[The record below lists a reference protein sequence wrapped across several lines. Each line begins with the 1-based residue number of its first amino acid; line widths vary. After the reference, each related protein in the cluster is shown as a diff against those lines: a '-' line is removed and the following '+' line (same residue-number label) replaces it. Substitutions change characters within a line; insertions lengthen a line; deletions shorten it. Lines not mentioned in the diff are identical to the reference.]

1 MSGIATGRKKFKHPW
16 EIHIQQGNAYILKE
30 LYSQAQAAYM
40 RGMEA
45 SESQLESGLLL
56 QINPIAIH
64 GFVISCRNL
73 AHVYCMRDSEKEAER
88 LLLKAYN
95 KALKL
100 MKTESLSI
108 QYRAEAYRAFHAA
121 FAELVDFYNNSECE
135 EKIAEIIQKSKL
147 HIQKFLQE
155 VNFITYKSSLPSLN
169 KS

>member
-1 MSGIATGRKKFKHPW
+1 MSHIATGRKKFKHPW
-16 EIHIQQGNAYILKE
+16 EIHIQQGDAYMLKE
-30 LYSQAQAAYM
+30 LYSQAQAAYI

-45 SESQLESGLLL
+45 SESQLESGLQK

-73 AHVYCMRDSEKEAER
+73 AKVYCIRDLETEAER
-88 LLLKAYN
+88 LLVKAYK

-100 MKTESLSI
+100 MKIEHLSI
-108 QYRAEAYRAFHAA
+108 QYRTEAYRAFHAA

-135 EKIAEIIQKSKL
+135 EKIAETIEESKL

-155 VNFITYKSSLPSLN
+155 VNLRTYKSSLPSLN
-169 KS
+169 

>member
-1 MSGIATGRKKFKHPW
+1 MSRIATGRKKFKHPW
-16 EIHIQQGNAYILKE
+16 EIHIQQGDAYMLKE
-30 LYSQAQAAYM
+30 LYSQAQAAYI

-45 SESQLESGLLL
+45 SESQLESGLQK

-73 AHVYCMRDSEKEAER
+73 AKVYCVRDLETEAER
-88 LLLKAYN
+88 LLVKAYK

-100 MKTESLSI
+100 MKIEHLSI
-108 QYRAEAYRAFHAA
+108 QYRTEAYRAFHAA

-135 EKIAEIIQKSKL
+135 EKIAETVEESKL

-155 VNFITYKSSLPSLN
+155 VNLRTYKSSLPSLN
-169 KS
+169 

>member
-1 MSGIATGRKKFKHPW
+1 MSPIATGRKKLKHSW
-16 EIHIQQGNAYILKE
+16 EIHIQQGDAYMLKE
-30 LYSQAQAAYM
+30 LYSEAQAAYI

-45 SESQLESGLLL
+45 SESQLESGLQN

-73 AHVYCMRDSEKEAER
+73 AKVYCIRDSETEAER
-88 LLLKAYN
+88 LLVRAYK

-100 MKTESLSI
+100 MKIEHLSI
-108 QYRAEAYRAFHAA
+108 QYRTEAYRAFHAA

-135 EKIAEIIQKSKL
+135 EKIAETIEESKL

-155 VNFITYKSSLPSLN
+155 VNLRTYKSSLPSLN
-169 KS
+169 

>member
-1 MSGIATGRKKFKHPW
+1 MSHIATGRKKFKHPW
-16 EIHIQQGNAYILKE
+16 EIHIQQGDAYMLKE
-30 LYSQAQAAYM
+30 LYSQAQAAYI

-45 SESQLESGLLL
+45 SESQLESGLQK

-73 AHVYCMRDSEKEAER
+73 AKVYCIRDSETEAER
-88 LLLKAYN
+88 LLVKAYK

-100 MKTESLSI
+100 MKIEHLSI
-108 QYRAEAYRAFHAA
+108 QYRTEAYRAFHAA

-135 EKIAEIIQKSKL
+135 EKIAETVEESKL

-155 VNFITYKSSLPSLN
+155 VNLRTYKSSLPSLN
-169 KS
+169 